1 MEAIAFVAFI
11 GLLLALLLTRSGQEF
26 DEKYTRT
33 HYELGRT
40 MSLSVA
46 QLVERERVQREI
58 ERGRRAL
65 ARERAQAKKAKVGAK
80 AKSGTKGKPKA
91 APKAKAKAKR

>member
-11 GLLLALLLTRSGQEF
+11 GLLLTLLTRSGQEF
-26 DEKYTRT
+26 DEKYTRR
-33 HYELGRT
+33 HYEISRT
-40 MSLSVA
+40 MSLSVE
-46 QLVERERVQREI
+46 QLVAREQERREI

-80 AKSGTKGKPKA
+80 VQRGAKAKIKATAKPKA
-91 APKAKAKAKR
+91 KR

>member
-26 DEKYTRT
+26 DEKYTRIR
-33 HYELGRT
+33 YELGRT

-65 ARERAQAKKAKVGAK
+65 ARERARAKKAKA
-80 AKSGTKGKPKA
+80 KPKA
-91 APKAKAKAKR
+91 VPKAKPKAKR

>member
-26 DEKYTRT
+26 DEKYTRAS
-33 HYELGRT
+33 YELGRT

-65 ARERAQAKKAKVGAK
+65 ARERSRAKKAKA
-80 AKSGTKGKPKA
+80 KPKA
-91 APKAKAKAKR
+91 VPKAKPKAKR

>member
-1 MEAIAFVAFI
+1 MEVIAFVAFI

-26 DEKYTRT
+26 DEKYTRIR
-33 HYELGRT
+33 YELGRT

-65 ARERAQAKKAKVGAK
+65 ARERARAKKAKA
-80 AKSGTKGKPKA
+80 KPKA
-91 APKAKAKAKR
+91 VPKAKPKAKR